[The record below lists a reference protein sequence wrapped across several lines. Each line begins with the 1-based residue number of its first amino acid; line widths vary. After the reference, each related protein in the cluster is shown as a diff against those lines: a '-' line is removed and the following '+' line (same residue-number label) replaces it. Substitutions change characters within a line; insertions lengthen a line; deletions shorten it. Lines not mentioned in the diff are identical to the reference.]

1 MQESDKE
8 LVVALAKDSC
18 TLKDM
23 AYIASLDQGTSSTR
37 CMIFDKSGSVIA
49 IAQKEHQQITPQ
61 AGWVEHDP
69 TEIWHNA
76 KVVIKEAISKAAISA
91 SEISAIG
98 VTNQRETIV
107 AWDVKT
113 GRALHNAI
121 VWQDTRTAD
130 YLNGFSESSKET
142 LIQRTGLAI
151 APYFSASKIHWLLQ
165 NVPAVKEA
173 QSRKDLRVGTIDS
186 WLVWNLT
193 GGLHITDVTNASRT
207 MLMNLETLAWDLE
220 LLEIFEIPL
229 AILPEIKSS
238 SEVYGRTSLD
248 GPFSAQIPIAGI
260 LGDQHAAMVGQ
271 ACFEKGSSKTT
282 YGTGNFALLNTG
294 TEIVRSKHGLL
305 TTVCFKF
312 GDQPAQYAL
321 EGSVAVTGSAI
332 QWLRDQLGII
342 SSAAEIESLALQVKD
357 SAGVYFVPAF
367 SGLFAPYWRS
377 DARGVIV
384 GLTRATTKANLA
396 RAALDAICY
405 QTMEIMDAMV
415 ADSGIAMTEMKV
427 DGGITANELCMQL
440 QADVMGIDIVKPLIT
455 ETTALGAAYA
465 AGLAIGFWQSTDEVK
480 SQWRQDRRWRAESDE
495 KTRSI
500 GAARWKQAVERTF
513 NWVE

>member
-1 MQESDKE
+1 M
-8 LVVALAKDSC
+8 
-18 TLKDM
+18 T
-23 AYIASLDQGTSSTR
+23 YIASIDQGTSSSR
-37 CMIFDKSGSVIA
+37 CMIFDKSGSVMA
-49 IAQKEHQQITPQ
+49 MSQKEHKQFTPES
-61 AGWVEHDP
+61 GWVEHDAS
-69 TEIWHNA
+69 EIWQNSSE
-76 KVVIKEAISKAAISA
+76 VIKEAISKLRISPNEIAAIG
-91 SEISAIG
+91 I
-98 VTNQRETIV
+98 TNQRETIV
-107 AWDVKT
+107 AWDKQT
-113 GRALHNAI
+113 GQPLHNAI

-130 YLNGFSESSKET
+130 YLGSLSEEDKKK
-142 LIQRTGLAI
+142 LVDRTGLAI
-151 APYFSASKIHWLLQ
+151 APYFSASKIHWLI
-165 NVPAVKEA
+165 NSVEVVKQA
-173 QSRKDLRVGTIDS
+173 LRAGNLKVGTIDS
-186 WLVWNLT
+186 WLTWNLT

-207 MLMNLETLAWDLE
+207 MLMNLETLSWDPE
-220 LLEIFEIPL
+220 LLAIFNIPID
-229 AILPEIKSS
+229 ILPEIKSS
-238 SEVYGRTSLD
+238 SELYGKSLAT
-248 GPFSAQIPIAGI
+248 GPFGAEIAISGI

-294 TEIVRSKHGLL
+294 NEIVRSKHGLL

-312 GDQPAQYAL
+312 GEQPAQYAL

-342 SSAAEIESLALQVKD
+342 SSAAEIETLALQVKD
-357 SAGVYFVPAF
+357 AGGIFFVPAF

-384 GLTRATTKANLA
+384 GLTRATTKAHLA

-427 DGGITANELCMQL
+427 DGGITANQLCMQL

-465 AGLAIGFWQSTDEVK
+465 AGLAIGFWKSTDEVK
-480 SQWRQDRRWRAESDE
+480 AQWRQDQRWKPESDE
-495 KTRSI
+495 ETRAL
-500 GAARWKQAVERTF
+500 GATQWKRAVARTF
-513 NWVE
+513 NWLE

>member
-1 MQESDKE
+1 
-8 LVVALAKDSC
+8 
-18 TLKDM
+18 
-23 AYIASLDQGTSSTR
+23 
-37 CMIFDKSGSVIA
+37 
-49 IAQKEHQQITPQ
+49 
-61 AGWVEHDP
+61 
-69 TEIWHNA
+69 
-76 KVVIKEAISKAAISA
+76 
-91 SEISAIG
+91 
-98 VTNQRETIV
+98 V
-107 AWDVKT
+107 AWDAQT
-113 GRALHNAI
+113 GKALHHAI

-130 YLNGFSESSKET
+130 FLHGLAQSDKELLND
-142 LIQRTGLAI
+142 RTGLAI
-151 APYFSASKIHWLLQ
+151 APYFSASKIHWLLN
-165 NVPAVKEA
+165 NVEPVKEA
-173 QSRKDLRVGTIDS
+173 LAAGNLRVGTIDS
-186 WLVWNLT
+186 WLTWNLS

-207 MLMNLETLAWDLE
+207 MLMNLQTLAWDSE
-220 LLEIFEIPL
+220 LLAIFDIPL

-238 SEVYGRTSLD
+238 SEVYGESSKS
-248 GPFSAQIPIAGI
+248 GPFAAQIPIAGI

-342 SSAAEIESLALQVKD
+342 SSASEVEALALQVKD
-357 SAGVYFVPAF
+357 SGGVYFVPAF

-384 GLTRATTKANLA
+384 GLTRATTKAHLA

-405 QTMEIMDAMV
+405 QTMEIMESMV

-427 DGGITANELCMQL
+427 DGGITANQLCMQL

-465 AGLAIGFWQSTDEVK
+465 AGLAIGFWKSTDEVK
-480 SQWRQDRRWRAESDE
+480 AQWRQDRRWQAESDE
-495 KTRSI
+495 KTRII
-500 GAARWKQAVERTF
+500 GAAQWKRAVERTF

>member
-1 MQESDKE
+1 MS
-8 LVVALAKDSC
+8 L
-18 TLKDM
+18 
-23 AYIASLDQGTSSTR
+23 IASIDQGTSSSR
-37 CMIFDKSGSVIA
+37 CMIFDHSGAVIA
-49 IAQKEHQQITPQ
+49 IVQKEHQQFTPQ
-61 AGWVEHDP
+61 SGWVEHDAD
-69 TEIWHNA
+69 EIWTNTQF
-76 KVVIKEAISKAAISA
+76 VITEAISAAGKKTGLDSI
-91 SEISAIG
+91 EIGAIG
-98 VTNQRETIV
+98 ITNQRETIV
-107 AWDVKT
+107 AWDAQT
-113 GRALHNAI
+113 GKALHPAI

-130 YLNGFSESSKET
+130 FLDALSQSDKELLT
-142 LIQRTGLAI
+142 DRTGLAI
-151 APYFSASKIHWLLQ
+151 APYFSASKINWLL
-165 NVPAVKEA
+165 NNAEPVKQA
-173 QSRKDLRVGTIDS
+173 LAAGSLRIGTIDS
-186 WLVWNLT
+186 WLTWNLT

-207 MLMNLETLAWDLE
+207 MLMNLQTLAWDNE
-220 LLEIFEIPL
+220 LLTIFGIPL

-238 SEVYGRTSLD
+238 SEVYGQTKID
-248 GPFSAQIPIAGI
+248 GPFGALIPVAGI

-294 TEIVRSKHGLL
+294 TEIVRSQHGLL

-342 SSAAEIESLALQVKD
+342 TSASEIEALALQVKD

-384 GLTRATTKANLA
+384 GLTRATTKAHLA

-415 ADSGIAMTEMKV
+415 ADSDIAMTEMKV
-427 DGGITANELCMQL
+427 DGGITANQLCMQL

-465 AGLAIGFWQSTDEVK
+465 AGLAIGFWKSTDEVK
-480 SQWRQDRRWRAESDE
+480 AQWRQDRRWQAESDA
-495 KTRSI
+495 KTRNL
-500 GAARWKQAVERTF
+500 GAAKWKSAVERSF
-513 NWVE
+513 NWVD

>member
-1 MQESDKE
+1 MS
-8 LVVALAKDSC
+8 
-18 TLKDM
+18 
-23 AYIASLDQGTSSTR
+23 YIASLDQGTSSTR
-37 CMIFDKSGSVIA
+37 CMIFDQLGAVVA
-49 IAQKEHQQITPQ
+49 FAQKEHQQFTPQ
-61 AGWVEHDP
+61 SGWVEHDAD
-69 TEIWHNA
+69 EIWQNSQT
-76 KVVIKEAISKAAISA
+76 VVREAITKAGIRAD
-91 SEISAIG
+91 EIRALGI
-98 VTNQRETIV
+98 TNQRETTV
-107 AWDVKT
+107 AWDAQT
-113 GRALHNAI
+113 GRALHPAI

-130 YLNGFSESSKET
+130 FLNGLSQVQKDLLVS
-142 LIQRTGLAI
+142 RTGLAI
-151 APYFSASKIHWLLQ
+151 APYFSASKIHWLL
-165 NVPAVKEA
+165 NNAPAVKQA
-173 QSRKDLRVGTIDS
+173 LATGNLRIGTIDS
-186 WLVWNLT
+186 WLTWNLS
-193 GGLHITDVTNASRT
+193 GGLHVTDVTNASRT

-220 LLEIFEIPL
+220 LLEIFDIPL
-229 AILPEIKSS
+229 AVLPDIKSS
-238 SEVYGRTSLD
+238 SEVYGQASTT
-248 GPFSAQIPIAGI
+248 GPFGAQIPIAGI

-294 TEIVRSKHGLL
+294 EEIVRSKHGLL

-332 QWLRDQLGII
+332 QWLRDQLEII
-342 SSAAEIESLALQVKD
+342 SSASEIEGLALQVKD
-357 SAGVYFVPAF
+357 SGGIYFVPAF

-384 GLTRATTKANLA
+384 GLTRATTKAHLA

-427 DGGITANELCMQL
+427 DGGITANQLCMQL

-480 SQWRQDRRWRAESDE
+480 SQWRQDRRWHPESDE
-495 KTRSI
+495 KTRTI

-513 NWVE
+513 NWVD

>member
-1 MQESDKE
+1 MS
-8 LVVALAKDSC
+8 
-18 TLKDM
+18 
-23 AYIASLDQGTSSTR
+23 YIASIDQGTSSSR
-37 CMIFDKSGSVIA
+37 CMIFDKSGSVMA
-49 IAQKEHQQITPQ
+49 IAQKEHKQFTPES
-61 AGWVEHDP
+61 GWVEHDSA
-69 TEIWHNA
+69 EIWQNTTE
-76 KVVIKEAISKAAISA
+76 VIKEAISKLGISPNEIAAIG
-91 SEISAIG
+91 I
-98 VTNQRETIV
+98 TNQRETIV
-107 AWDVKT
+107 AWDKQT
-113 GRALHNAI
+113 GQPLHHAI

-130 YLNGFSESSKET
+130 FLDSIREEDKKK
-142 LIQRTGLAI
+142 LVDRTGLAI
-151 APYFSASKIHWLLQ
+151 APYFSASKIHWLLN
-165 NVPAVKEA
+165 NVEAVQQVQRAGNLK
-173 QSRKDLRVGTIDS
+173 VGTIDS
-186 WLVWNLT
+186 WLTWNLT

-207 MLMNLETLAWDLE
+207 MLMNLETLSWDPE
-220 LLEIFEIPL
+220 LLAIFNIPID
-229 AILPEIKSS
+229 ILPEIKSS
-238 SEVYGRTSLD
+238 SELYGKSLAT
-248 GPFSAQIPIAGI
+248 GLFGAEIAISGI

-294 TEIVRSKHGLL
+294 NEIVRSKHGLL

-312 GDQPAQYAL
+312 GDKPAQYAL

-342 SSAAEIESLALQVKD
+342 SSAAEIETLALQVKD
-357 SAGVYFVPAF
+357 AGGIFFVPAF

-384 GLTRATTKANLA
+384 GLTRATTKAHLA

-427 DGGITANELCMQL
+427 DGGITANQLCMQL

-465 AGLAIGFWQSTDEVK
+465 AGLAIGFWKSTDEVK
-480 SQWRQDRRWRAESDE
+480 AQWRQDRRWKPESDV
-495 KTRSI
+495 KTRAA
-500 GAARWKQAVERTF
+500 GATQWKRAVARTF
-513 NWVE
+513 NWLE

>member
-1 MQESDKE
+1 MS
-8 LVVALAKDSC
+8 
-18 TLKDM
+18 
-23 AYIASLDQGTSSTR
+23 YIASIDQGTSSTR
-37 CMIFDKSGSVIA
+37 CMIFDKSGAVVA
-49 IAQKEHQQITPQ
+49 IAQKEHQQFTPNP
-61 AGWVEHDP
+61 GWVEHDAG
-69 TEIWHNA
+69 EIWQNTQ
-76 KVVIKEAISKAAISA
+76 KVIEEAISKSSIDLGQ
-91 SEISAIG
+91 ISAIG
-98 VTNQRETIV
+98 ITNQRETIV
-107 AWDVKT
+107 AWDAQT
-113 GRALHNAI
+113 GKALHPAI

-130 YLNGFSESSKET
+130 FLDGLSQSEKELLT
-142 LIQRTGLAI
+142 SRTGLAI
-151 APYFSASKIHWLLQ
+151 APYFSASKIHWLLN
-165 NVPAVKEA
+165 NVAPVKQA
-173 QSRKDLRVGTIDS
+173 LAAGNLRIGTIDS
-186 WLVWNLT
+186 WLTWNLT
-193 GGLHITDVTNASRT
+193 GGMHITDVTNASRT
-207 MLMNLETLAWDLE
+207 MLMNLQTLAWDSE
-220 LLEIFEIPL
+220 LLAIFDIPL
-229 AILPEIKSS
+229 AILPEIRSS
-238 SEVYGRTSLD
+238 SEIYGTTSKS
-248 GPFSAQIPIAGI
+248 GPFKSQIPIAGI

-342 SSAAEIESLALQVKD
+342 SSASEVEALALQVKD

-384 GLTRATTKANLA
+384 GLTRATTKAHLA

-405 QTMEIMDAMV
+405 QTMEIMEAMV

-427 DGGITANELCMQL
+427 DGGITANQLCMQL

-465 AGLAIGFWQSTDEVK
+465 AGLAIGFWKSTDEVK
-480 SQWRQDRRWRAESDE
+480 SQWRQDRRWQAESDE
-495 KTRSI
+495 KSRTI
-500 GAARWKQAVERTF
+500 GAAQWKRAVERSF
-513 NWVE
+513 NWVD